1 MNPVSTPRTSDS
13 PGIGSVAVVFPGQG
27 SQFPGMA
34 SDLLE
39 EVPEVRQLLE
49 RANDILGYS
58 LTSYMAGQ
66 HGEELN
72 RTVHT
77 QPAIFVHSM
86 ALWETLRGCCGLCP
100 LVSAGHSLGEYSALC
115 AAGALTFENAL
126 QIVRVRAKAMDES
139 QPPGTCGMAALIGM
153 AREEVLKIVDA
164 CRGTDVL
171 EAANFNAPDQVVV
184 SGHKSALSRVVES
197 VKGQRRT
204 RAVVLP
210 VSSAFHTRLME
221 PARHTLREHLAPV
234 PTSQTAFPVVAN
246 VSASP
251 HPETSTELK
260 GLLTDQVVR
269 PVLWEESVRGMIDLG
284 VETFVEVGPGKV
296 LTGLLRRIDRNARA
310 INISDLEGIRSLER
324 VCT

>member
-1 MNPVSTPRTSDS
+1 MNPEITPRTSDS

-34 SDLLE
+34 SDLVR

-58 LTSYMAGQ
+58 LTSYMNGE

-72 RTVHT
+72 RTIHT
-77 QPAIFVHSM
+77 QPAVFVHSM
-86 ALWETLRGCCGLCP
+86 ALWETLRGCCGLSP

-115 AAGALTFENAL
+115 AARVLTFEDAL
-126 QIVRVRAKAMDES
+126 EIVRVRAKAMDES

-153 AREEVLKIVDA
+153 SREEALKTVEA

-184 SGHKSALSRVVES
+184 SGHMSALSRVVES

-204 RAVVLP
+204 RAVMLP
-210 VSSAFHTRLME
+210 VSSAFHTSLME
-221 PARHTLREHLAPV
+221 PAREALRHRLEPV
-234 PTSQTAFPVVAN
+234 ITSDTAFPVMAN

-251 HPETSTELK
+251 HPHASGELK
-260 GLLTDQVVR
+260 TLLTDQVVR
-269 PVLWEESVRGMIDLG
+269 PVLWEESVRAMIRLG
-284 VETFVEVGPGKV
+284 VETFIEVGPGKV

-310 INISDLEGIRSLER
+310 INISDPEGIRSLER
-324 VCT
+324 VCA